1 MNLFYLRV
9 NIQEA
14 ISLVFEFLWTLI
26 KVNYEILRG
35 IWKMIVPPEPKDVS
49 NEIVLITGTGHGIGR
64 EMALRFARLGATIIC
79 VDINATTNE
88 ETANLIKQEKGK
100 AHTYQCDVT
109 NRAAVMQLA
118 EKVTREVGDVSI
130 LVNNAGIMPCKPLLE
145 QTEQEIKLLNDIN
158 INANLW
164 TLQAFLPSMMARNH
178 GHIVAMSSMAGMM
191 GIRNLVP
198 YCGSKYAV
206 RGIMEALAVE
216 LWDDPKDYKGIK
228 LTTICPY
235 MVDTGLCKKPR
246 IRFENLM
253 KLVAPGEAADMI
265 VDAVRRD
272 VIETSIPPELHY
284 SIRYIHNLLPF
295 RAAYVWNTFL
305 NTGVDAHED

>member
-1 MNLFYLRV
+1 MPRIAMV

-35 IWKMIVPPEPKDVS
+35 IWRMIVPPEPKDVS

-64 EMALRFARLGATIIC
+64 EIALRFARLGATIIC

-145 QTEQEIKLLNDIN
+145 QTEQEIKLMNDIN

-216 LWDDPKDYKGIK
+216 LWDDPKGFKGIK
-228 LTTICPY
+228 LTTICPS

-246 IRFENLM
+246 IRFKNLM
-253 KLVAPGEAADMI
+253 KLITPGEAADMI

-284 SIRYIHNLLPF
+284 GIRYNYRLIPF
-295 RAAYVWNTFL
+295 RAAYVWNTFF
-305 NTGVDAHED
+305 NTGVEAHED